1 MTKLMMTA
9 ALALALSAG
18 AASAQAYA
26 PTGAVSDGSVFRPA
40 PITRIRAAG
49 NPSYSAFSHNVGPG
63 SSVTGYGQAAGNS
76 AGSGNAPNPR
86 APSAGNLG
94 SGGQ

>member
-1 MTKLMMTA
+1 MMTA

-26 PTGAVSDGSVFRPA
+26 PSTGVSDGTVFHPA
-40 PITRIRAAG
+40 PIARIRAPG
-49 NPSYSAFSHNVGPG
+49 NPSYSALSHNVGPG
-63 SSVTGYGQAAGNS
+63 SSVTGYGQDAGNS
-76 AGSGNAPNPR
+76 AESGNAPNPR

-94 SGGQ
+94 SGGR

>member
-1 MTKLMMTA
+1 MMTA

-18 AASAQAYA
+18 AASAQAVA
-26 PTGAVSDGSVFRPA
+26 PSSAVSDGTVFHPA
-40 PITRIRAAG
+40 AISWIRAAG
-49 NPSYSAFSHNVGPG
+49 HPSYSAFSHNVGPG
-63 SSVTGYGQAAGNS
+63 SSVTGFGQDAGNS